1 MRLKHFFVVAL
12 LLITGVASAQQMP
25 TIPVDTAVRIGKLS
39 NGLTYYIRHNNYPE
53 GVANFYIA
61 QKVGSLQEN
70 EDQRGLAHL
79 LEHMAFNGSEH
90 FKDNG
95 LQEYLQSIGVE
106 YGRNLNA
113 YTSIDQT
120 VYYITDVPTK
130 RISALDSCML
140 VLKDWSNGLTLDTK
154 AINDERD
161 IIHNEYRMRV
171 VGQQKVLEKIL
182 PDIYPGSKYGQRFP
196 IGLMSVIDGCNPET
210 LRAYYHKWYRP
221 DNQGIIIVGDI
232 DVNRTEAKIKE
243 LFSGIKVPDNAA
255 KVTTEPVPDNNT
267 AIYTT
272 GSDKEVT
279 VDLLSAYMKH
289 DAVPDSLKSSMFYLI
304 GNYGK
309 GVISQMLNQRLT
321 EKAQEKDAPF
331 VQAMVSDG
339 QYIFARTK
347 DAFSLVVVPK
357 DGQDKEGLAA
367 GLSELKRA
375 HDYGFTA
382 TEYDRARSE
391 YLSRLETI
399 YNNRNKQPSDDYCEQ
414 YVRNF
419 IESEPIPSITDEYEL
434 TKQFAPSVPL
444 QLINQLTRQLISPSD
459 TNLVVVGMLQDKVGH
474 QGITTAE
481 MKQTV
486 ADVRA
491 KKLEAYVDNVKQ
503 EPLMT
508 QMPKKGRI
516 VKETEIAALGVKKL
530 TLSNGATV
538 YLKKTDF
545 NADEIMMKAEAQG
558 GESVFGESDR
568 CNAIMAEQLLNQSG
582 LGNFSNTEL
591 QKQLAGKQCNTSFSI
606 ENSRHSISG
615 KTTPKD
621 LETLMQLTYLDFT
634 NVSKDEKAAQSELDM
649 MALALKNVSQ
659 NNDAVFQDSIASTLY
674 KGSRWFRIPTEADVK
689 AVSYDRVLEMGK
701 QLYANAA
708 NFTFTFAGNFDEAQM
723 RQFIEQ
729 YIASLPSTGK
739 PLKTRELR
747 TFATGEVKND
757 FKKEMQNPQ
766 TQVNEIWR
774 SNSVP
779 YTLQNAVL
787 MEASQRLLEMNYN
800 REIREKLSAAYHA
813 GADFEIE
820 DDGQDTYL
828 IMKGIGLLN
837 PDKAATAVPYFFSGM
852 KATIAQPDEVDLA
865 KVKQIML
872 KQADEDA
879 KTNDTWIY
887 VINTY
892 SRHNVDVETD
902 LKKTIE
908 AVTPAAVSKFLQDV
922 ILKSGNHIEVMMQPK

>member
-12 LLITGVASAQQMP
+12 LLITSAASAQQMP
-25 TIPVDTAVRIGKLS
+25 TIPVDTAVKIGKLS

-70 EDQRGLAHL
+70 DDQRGLAHL

-161 IIHNEYRMRV
+161 IIHNEYRMRM
-171 VGQQKVLEKIL
+171 VGQQKVMEKIL

-243 LFSGIKVPDNAA
+243 LFSGIKVPANAA
-255 KVTTEPVPDNNT
+255 KVTTEAVPDNNE

-272 GSDKEVT
+272 GSDKEMT
-279 VDLLSAYMKH
+279 VDILSAYMKH
-289 DAVPDSLKSSMFYLI
+289 DATPDSLKSSPFYLI

-321 EKAQEKDAPF
+321 EKAQEKNAPF

-357 DGQDKEGLAA
+357 DGQDKDGLAA
-367 GLSELKRA
+367 GLTELKRA

-419 IESEPIPSITDEYEL
+419 IENEPIPSITDEYEMA
-434 TKQFAPSVPL
+434 KQFAPSVPF
-444 QLINQLTRQLISPSD
+444 QLINKLTHQLISSSD
-459 TNLVVVGMLQDKVGH
+459 TNLIVVGMLQDKAGH

-491 KKLEAYVDNVKQ
+491 KKLEAYIDNVKQ
-503 EPLMT
+503 EPLMA

-516 VKETEIAALGVKKL
+516 VKETEIAALGVKKF

-545 NADEIMMKAEAQG
+545 NADEIIMKAEAMG
-558 GESVFGESDR
+558 GESIFGESDR
-568 CNAIMAEQLLNQSG
+568 CNAMIAGELLNQSG

-591 QKQLAGKQCNTSFSI
+591 QKQLAGKQCSTTFSVS
-606 ENSRHSISG
+606 NSRHSISG

-649 MALALKNVSQ
+649 MALALKNISQ
-659 NNDAVFQDSIASTLY
+659 NNDAVFQDSIASTVY
-674 KGSRWFRIPTEADVK
+674 KGNRWFRIPTEADIK
-689 AVSYDRVLEMGK
+689 AVSYDRILEMAK
-701 QLYANAA
+701 TLYGNAA
-708 NFTFTFAGNFDEAQM
+708 GFTFSFVGNFDEAQM

-729 YIASLPSTGK
+729 YIASLPSTEK
-739 PLKTRELR
+739 LLKANELR
-747 TFATGEVKND
+747 TYATGEVKNV

-774 SNSVP
+774 SCPVT
-779 YTLQNAVL
+779 YTLQNAIIL
-787 MEASQRLLEMNYN
+787 EASSRLLEMNYN

-813 GADFEIE
+813 GAEYEIN
-820 DDGQDTYL
+820 DDGLNTYL
-828 IMKGIGLLN
+828 ILKGIGLLN
-837 PDKAATAVPYFFSGM
+837 PDKAAKAVPCFFSGM
-852 KATIAQPDEVDLA
+852 KATIAKPDEVDLA

-879 KTNDTWIY
+879 KTNDNWIS
-887 VINTY
+887 VISVY
-892 SRHNVDVETD
+892 SRHNVDAETD

-908 AVTPAAVSKFLQDV
+908 AVTPAAVSKFLQEV
-922 ILKSGNHIEVMMQPK
+922 LLKSGNHAEVMMQPK

>member
-12 LLITGVASAQQMP
+12 LLITSAASAQQMP
-25 TIPVDTAVRIGKLS
+25 TIPVDTAVKIGKLS

-70 EDQRGLAHL
+70 DDQRGLAHL

-161 IIHNEYRMRV
+161 IIHNEYRMRM
-171 VGQQKVLEKIL
+171 VGQQKVMEKIL

-243 LFSGIKVPDNAA
+243 LFSDIKVLANAA
-255 KVTTEPVPDNNT
+255 KVTTEAVPDNNT

-272 GSDKEVT
+272 GSDKEMT
-279 VDLLSAYMKH
+279 VDILSAYMKH
-289 DAVPDSLKSSMFYLI
+289 DATPDSLKSSPFYLI

-321 EKAQEKDAPF
+321 EKAQEKNAPF

-357 DGQDKEGLAA
+357 DGQDKDGLAA
-367 GLSELKRA
+367 GLAELKRA

-419 IESEPIPSITDEYEL
+419 IENEPIPSITDEYEMA
-434 TKQFAPSVPL
+434 KQFAPSVPF
-444 QLINQLTRQLISPSD
+444 QLINKLTHQLISSSD
-459 TNLVVVGMLQDKVGH
+459 TNLIVVGMLQDKAGH

-491 KKLEAYVDNVKQ
+491 KKLEAYIDNVKQ
-503 EPLMT
+503 EPLMA

-516 VKETEIAALGVKKL
+516 VKETEIAALGVKKF

-545 NADEIMMKAEAQG
+545 NADEIIMKAEAMG
-558 GESVFGESDR
+558 GESIFGESDR
-568 CNAIMAEQLLNQSG
+568 CNAMIAGELLNQSG

-591 QKQLAGKQCNTSFSI
+591 QKQLAGKQCSTTFSVS
-606 ENSRHSISG
+606 NSRHSISG

-649 MALALKNVSQ
+649 MALALKNISQ
-659 NNDAVFQDSIASTLY
+659 NNDAVFQDSIASTVY
-674 KGSRWFRIPTEADVK
+674 KGNRWFRIPTEADIK
-689 AVSYDRVLEMGK
+689 AVSYDRILEMAK
-701 QLYANAA
+701 TLYGNAA
-708 NFTFTFAGNFDEAQM
+708 GFTFSFVGNFDEAQM

-729 YIASLPSTGK
+729 YIASLPSTEK
-739 PLKTRELR
+739 LLKANELR
-747 TFATGEVKND
+747 TYATGEVKNV

-774 SNSVP
+774 SCPVT
-779 YTLQNAVL
+779 YTLQNAIIL
-787 MEASQRLLEMNYN
+787 EASSRLLEMNYN

-813 GADFEIE
+813 GAEYEIN
-820 DDGQDTYL
+820 DDGLNTYL
-828 IMKGIGLLN
+828 ILKGIGLLN
-837 PDKAATAVPYFFSGM
+837 PDKAAKAVPCFFSGM
-852 KATIAQPDEVDLA
+852 KATIAKPDEVDLA

-879 KTNDTWIY
+879 KTNDNWIS
-887 VINTY
+887 VISVY
-892 SRHNVDVETD
+892 SRHNVDAETD

-908 AVTPAAVSKFLQDV
+908 AVTPAAVSKFLQEV
-922 ILKSGNHIEVMMQPK
+922 LLKSGNHAEVMMQPK